1 MSVHDPTHTSAQAAA
16 PSGAGRKLGFA
27 LLVIAAAQLMLVLD
41 DTIVNVA
48 LPSMQR
54 SLHIATPHLNW
65 VASFYAL
72 AFGGLLLAGGRAGDL
87 FGRLRMFR
95 LGIIVFALASMA
107 GGLAGNGTEL
117 LAARLVQG
125 CGAAI
130 AAPGALSL
138 LATTFPAG
146 PARTRAL
153 GVYGAMAGLGSVLGL
168 LVGGALTTYLNWRWV
183 LFINVPIA
191 LGVLVGTSVLVPGDR
206 ERGTLDVPGAIISTL
221 GIGSL
226 IYALTRG
233 NTNGWTNPGTLA
245 SFGAAAVLLV
255 AFVIIERAS
264 RAPVLPRQVIADRNR
279 GGASAVM
286 LLLGTGMLAMFYLL
300 TLYMQIVRGYSAI
313 HTGLAYLPVVVGVG
327 AAAGGLG
334 PRLLA
339 ALPARAVIAAGMILF
354 AGGLAWYAIVLTP
367 TSNYFAVMVPA
378 MLIDGIG
385 AGVTFVGCT
394 ATGMLGVAPSDSGVA
409 AGLLNTSLQTGN
421 AIGLAALAAIASIVT
436 RNHLPGHTMSTA
448 LTDGYRVG
456 LLAGA
461 IFVAVGAL
469 VGLFAINARLS
480 AAEVAASH

>member
-1 MSVHDPTHTSAQAAA
+1 MSQHNATRTTPRTAA
-16 PSGAGRKLGFA
+16 PPALGLA

-107 GGLAGNGTEL
+107 CGFAPDGTAL
-117 LAARLVQG
+117 LAARIAQG

-130 AAPGALSL
+130 AAPAALSL

-146 PARTRAL
+146 PARTKAL
-153 GVYGAMAGLGSVLGL
+153 GVYGAMAGLGSVVGL
-168 LVGGALTTYLNWRWV
+168 LLGGALTTYLSWRWV

-191 LGVLVGTSVLVPGDR
+191 AGVLAASGVLVAGAR
-206 ERGTLDVPGAIISTL
+206 EHGTLDVPGAITATL

-233 NTNGWTNPGTLA
+233 NTNGWTTPGTLA
-245 SFGAAAVLLV
+245 SFATAAVLLL
-255 AFVIIERAS
+255 AFLVIERAS
-264 RAPVLPRQVIADRNR
+264 PAPVLPPRVIGDRNR
-279 GGASAVM
+279 AGASIVM
-286 LLLGTGMLAMFYLL
+286 LLLGTSMLAMFYLL
-300 TLYMQIVRGYSAI
+300 TLYMQIVRGYSPI
-313 HTGLAYLPVVVGVG
+313 HTGLAYLPVVAGIGVS
-327 AAAGGLG
+327 AAGLG

-339 ALPARAVIAAGMILF
+339 ALPAGVVIAAGMILY
-354 AGGLAWYAIVLTP
+354 AGGLAWYVAELTP

-378 MLIDGIG
+378 MLAGGMG
-385 AGVTFVGCT
+385 AGLTFVGCT
-394 ATGMLGVAPSDSGVA
+394 ASGMRGIAPRDSGVA
-409 AGLLNTSLQTGN
+409 AGLLNTSLQAGN
-421 AIGLAALAAIASIVT
+421 ALGLAALAAIASIVT
-436 RNHLPGHTMSTA
+436 RSHLPGHTTATA
-448 LTDGYRVG
+448 LTDGYVAG

-461 IFVAVGAL
+461 IIAAAGAL
-469 VGLFAINARLS
+469 VALFMINARLS
-480 AAEVAASH
+480 AAEAAGD